1 MTPRTRKAL
10 LTFAK
15 LGWLWLVAACDP
27 NVVIGA
33 KLRGAGSAPTG
44 GSAPEMGGFA
54 GVQSTAGVAG
64 NGPAGTG
71 GGAAGDNVG
80 GTPGDAGAT
89 GEGGEGGEPP
99 GELLFEASHEQGD
112 LAEWDEGP
120 DTDAGGYYA
129 DPGIEPPELTT
140 DQTHSGSGAVRVTV
154 DTGAGDKIA
163 RLYRRITE
171 PDAYYSAWFYLA
183 EDHSPSSWWSIFLFR
198 AVKDRNASIDLW
210 SVDLVERDDE
220 QLTFAVFDHA
230 TNTLI
235 ASPAEPVVEV
245 GKWFQL
251 EAFLHQVA
259 GEPSQVIFYL
269 DGVEFL
275 ALDDATTVPDD
286 EPVYWVIGNGGA
298 ELAPTVS
305 TVYIDDAAI
314 SKTFIEP

>member
-1 MTPRTRKAL
+1 MPPRTRKVL
-10 LTFAK
+10 LTFAQ

-33 KLRGAGSAPTG
+33 KLRGAGSAATG
-44 GSAPEMGGFA
+44 GSAPDTGGA
-54 GVQSTAGVAG
+54 GGVHSTAGVGASGPSGAG
-64 NGPAGTG
+64 GGVAGDGVG
-71 GGAAGDNVG
+71 GVPSDAGAAGD
-80 GTPGDAGAT
+80 
-89 GEGGEGGEPP
+89 GGEPP
-99 GELLFEASHEQGD
+99 GQPLFEANHEQGD

-129 DPGIEPPELTT
+129 DTGVEPPQLTE

-163 RLYRRITE
+163 RLYRRISE

-183 EDHSPSSWWSIFLFR
+183 EHHSPSSWWSIFLFR

-230 TNTLI
+230 TNKSI

-251 EAFLHQVA
+251 EAFLHQA
-259 GEPSQVIFYL
+259 SGEPSQVIFYL

-275 ALDDATTVPDD
+275 TLDDATAVPED
-286 EPVYWVIGNGGA
+286 EPVYWVIGNGAGKLSPA
-298 ELAPTVS
+298 VS
-305 TVYIDDAAI
+305 TVYIDDAVI